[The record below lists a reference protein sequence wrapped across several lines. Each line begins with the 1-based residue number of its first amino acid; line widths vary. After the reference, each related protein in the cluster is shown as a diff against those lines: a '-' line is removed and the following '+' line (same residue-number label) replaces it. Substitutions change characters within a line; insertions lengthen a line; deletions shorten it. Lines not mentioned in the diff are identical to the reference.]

1 MANFW
6 STSQGRILREG
17 VLMGLMSLRANK
29 LRSALTVL
37 GVVVGVT
44 TLVGMVAVIQGLNA
58 STAKQLR
65 SLGSDVIYVTR
76 YSGGGGPGA
85 VPDSVRARKK
95 LTTDDARAIAAYCP
109 AVEEVSPGWDT
120 SVRLSYR
127 GKVSQP
133 METVGASASYQET
146 NNTFVERGRFFTDEE
161 VRRSAA
167 VCVLG
172 TDAEE
177 AVFTSDPIGK
187 NVRLGGSTFT
197 VVGVFEKRG
206 KLLGDSWDDV
216 VVIPYTTSEK
226 RFGSDQYFYLAIKAR
241 GAESVQPAIDQVTEL
256 LRRRRGV
263 RADKPD
269 DFEILTSDTFLKL
282 YDQITGGFFTVL
294 MFISSIALLVG
305 GIGVMNIMLVSVRE
319 RTHEIGMRK
328 AIGARRSDILWQ
340 FLVEAST
347 LTAVGGVLGVLLGLG
362 VAALVSALTHL
373 PSGVPLWTPLVGVAF
388 SAAVGLFFGTYPALK
403 AASLDPVEAL
413 RYE

>member
-1 MANFW
+1 MNFW
-6 STSQGRILREG
+6 GTLQGRILREG
-17 VLMGLMSLRANK
+17 VLMALHSLRANK

-76 YSGGGGPGA
+76 DNGGGGPGSM
-85 VPDSVRARKK
+85 PDSLRNRKQ
-95 LTTDDARAIAAYCP
+95 LTVEDGRAIAAFCP
-109 AVEEVSPGWDT
+109 SVEDVSPGWDT
-120 SVRLSYR
+120 NARLSYHT
-127 GKVSQP
+127 KVSQP
-133 METVGASASYQET
+133 METIGASASYQET
-146 NNTFVERGRFFTDEE
+146 NNSFVERGRFFTDEE
-161 VRRSAA
+161 VRRSAS

-172 TDAEE
+172 TDAED
-177 AVFTSDPIGK
+177 AVFSGDPLGK
-187 NVRLGGSTFT
+187 QVRLGGSSFT
-197 VVGVFEKRG
+197 VIGVFEKRG

-216 VVIPYTTSEK
+216 IVIPYTTSEK

-241 GAESVQPAIDQVTEL
+241 GAPYVQSAIDQVTEL

-269 DFEILTSDTFLKL
+269 DFSILTSDTFLKL
-282 YDQITGGFFTVL
+282 YNQITGGFFTVL

-328 AIGARRSDILWQ
+328 AIGARRQDILWQ

-347 LTAVGGVLGVLLGLG
+347 LTAVGGILGVVLGLG
-362 VAALVSALTHL
+362 IAALVSAVTHL
-373 PSGVPLWTPLVGVAF
+373 PSGVPLWTPLVGVGF
-388 SAAVGLFFGTYPALK
+388 SATVGLFFGTYPAMK
-403 AASLDPVEAL
+403 AAALDPVEAL